1 VAEKGSV
8 EIIIDG
14 QTVRTRQGERIL
26 WASLEAGI
34 EIPHLCAIK
43 EAHPALGTC
52 RLCFVEVEGQGVVA
66 SCVEPVR
73 EGMVVHT
80 DGERARALR
89 SRAMELMLADHP
101 MTCMECSKKG
111 KCEFLQVAL
120 AMKVKRPRLL
130 RPFPREEVPVD
141 ASHPRIIF
149 NPNQCIRCGRCV
161 WICKEKAGEVPF
173 DFIKKGYEMRLTTF
187 MGRPLAESG
196 CTGCGACV
204 EVCPV
209 AALCLRSTA

>member
-1 VAEKGSV
+1 MKNYVD
-8 EIIIDG
+8 ITIDG
-14 QTVRTRQGERIL
+14 QKVRAEQGEKIL

-43 EAHPALGTC
+43 EAYPPLGTC

-80 DGERARALR
+80 DGERATALR
-89 SRAMELMLADHP
+89 RRAMELMLADHP
-101 MTCMECSKKG
+101 MTCKHCTKNG
-111 KCEFLQVAL
+111 KCDFLKLAL
-120 AMKVKRPRLL
+120 AMKVKRPKLL

-149 NPNQCIRCGRCV
+149 DPNQCIRCGRCV
-161 WICKEKAGEVPF
+161 WACKEKVGEVPF

-187 MGRPLAESG
+187 MGRPLAEAG

-209 AALCLRSTA
+209 AALCLRSEG